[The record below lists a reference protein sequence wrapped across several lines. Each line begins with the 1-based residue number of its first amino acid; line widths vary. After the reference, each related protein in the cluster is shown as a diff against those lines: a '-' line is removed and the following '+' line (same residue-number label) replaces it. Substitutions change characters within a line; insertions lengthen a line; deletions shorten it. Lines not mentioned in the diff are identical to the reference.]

1 MSYYENAQWPTPSQN
16 NWEHQQGTSTPTRA
30 GASGPQPQDDFA
42 FSYQF
47 DARICLRNN
56 WLTLS
61 LEVDRAFENLQKSGK
76 GYAMGAR
83 RKPTPKASLRSGAPI
98 FTGEA
103 ARKGFSASK
112 CLR

>member
-1 MSYYENAQWPTPSQN
+1 M
-16 NWEHQQGTSTPTRA
+16 
-30 GASGPQPQDDFA
+30 
-42 FSYQF
+42 
-47 DARICLRNN
+47 NN